1 MYCTEAIVMDES
13 VKGNKKTALAEFWK
27 KNCAMFFAPLI
38 ALCIYVLML
47 ICYDV
52 YPFGDYTV
60 ASYDL
65 SSQICPF
72 IEHFFDV
79 FNGRSTLFYSH
90 AIVGGMDV
98 TGSWM
103 YFIFSPFSFLFFIF
117 GEGRVAHTV
126 GIVMACKVMAVS
138 FAGTWFAKKLFKG
151 IPDYLCVALGL
162 TYTYCGYMFVA
173 NTYINWVDFLI
184 YMPFVTAAFI
194 HFVKTDKF
202 LPFAVMMACCIYTSF
217 SIACFSMF
225 TVFPLLIGYALLCVE
240 KQRRNLFIT
249 KLCLSFFVA
258 VLLALPVLLP
268 ALVSY
273 ANGARSG
280 DAGLFTNLWKGF
292 TDYKADNPINFDG
305 KSYMKS
311 FSQSIYSKWTYILSD
326 SIFLLLTLIWFY
338 RNDFKK
344 PFVQFMLLAGVLTL
358 LPTVIDEAMV
368 LMNMGSYMSYA
379 LRFGFLNA
387 LYFYGGACLCLEG
400 ICFKRKCAF
409 DGTPLFS
416 PLAAEIAEEK
426 ICAAEQKREENSAK
440 ENMPKNENE
449 GGMYATNSQNI
460 DKNHKKKR
468 LIWSGLM
475 LGLGFLA
482 FAFLF
487 IFMIDNNYKD
497 GTLWGYFI
505 DSNDLK
511 GLSGFSAAFAH
522 SLGGLPVILV
532 FFVTV
537 VVVALSGFLLIEKKK
552 ISPRLLSY
560 ILVVVVG
567 MQVLFYNQQL
577 VIGNR
582 STQHKDLDAYT
593 RLCAQLS
600 ENDDTFFRVKDYG
613 KSVKSGDVEKQ
624 ESLWTAN
631 APLTGRSN
639 AFSVFSSMVDKDN
652 FAVFNLFG
660 YLGNG
665 KNSFKSTH
673 NIEKSNRCE
682 EFGDAFLGY
691 KYYLVPKSEINDFK
705 EGMKLSKYVKPYM
718 VKNAQGE
725 EVHLCDEKYYVYK
738 NEIVFPSAYV
748 LQSGEFRFTKPNEA
762 NATYRKYNQKALY
775 EFLRG
780 KNLADMKDVTGSD
793 EYEKVTVETAR
804 ELSEYLWTKAVDIEV
819 SSGKITAH
827 VTGAKAGEALF
838 LNHVASR
845 GYTVTVNGEQAE
857 LIDNDLKFLSVTLQ
871 EGDNEVVFEY
881 STPYVKYIVIGAS
894 IALIGLIALAFVMKT
909 KFVEWV
915 SPLVA
920 WAGIILATVL
930 VAVFML
936 YPSVA
941 CLIKFMK
948 FS

>member
-1 MYCTEAIVMDES
+1 MHFEQTIAKEKRENVNRKE
-13 VKGNKKTALAEFWK
+13 ALAEFCK
-27 KNCAMFFAPLI
+27 RNCALFFAPLI
-38 ALCIYVLML
+38 ALCIYVFML
-47 ICYDV
+47 IRYQV
-52 YPFGDYTV
+52 YPFGDSTV

-72 IEHFFDV
+72 VEHFFDV

-98 TGSWM
+98 TGSLM

-117 GEGRVAHTV
+117 GAGRVAHTV
-126 GIVMACKVMAVS
+126 GIVMACKLMAVAFS
-138 FAGTWFAKKLFKG
+138 GTWFAKKLFKG

-184 YMPFVTAAFI
+184 YMPFAAAAFI
-194 HFVKTDKF
+194 HFVKTEKF
-202 LPFAVMMACCIYTSF
+202 LPFALVMACCIYTSF

-225 TVFPLLIGYALLCVE
+225 TVFPLLIAYALLCVE
-240 KQRRNLFIT
+240 KQRRNMFIT
-249 KLCLSFFVA
+249 KLCLCFFVA

-280 DAGLFTNLWKGF
+280 NSGLFANLWSGF
-292 TDYKADNPINFDG
+292 KNYNKTNNPIELDAKN
-305 KSYMKS
+305 YLKS
-311 FSQSIYSKWTYILSD
+311 FTKSIYAKWTYILSD

-344 PFVQFMLLAGVLTL
+344 PFVQFMFLAGVLTL
-358 LPTVIDEAMV
+358 LPTIIDEVMV

-400 ICFKRKCAF
+400 ICFQKNTAF

-416 PLAAEIAEEK
+416 PLTDEIEK
-426 ICAAEQKREENSAK
+426 ESLTL
-440 ENMPKNENE
+440 KNAPEKENE
-449 GGMYATNSQNI
+449 GGMYATNSKI
-460 DKNHKKKR
+460 ADKTHKKKQR
-468 LIWSGLM
+468 IWSGLI

-482 FAFLF
+482 FVFLLV
-487 IFMIDNNYKD
+487 FMIDNNYKD
-497 GTLWGYFI
+497 STLWGYFI
-505 DSNDLK
+505 DSGDLN
-511 GLSGFSAAFAH
+511 GLSGFSSGFAH

-537 VVVALSGFLLIEKKK
+537 AVVAFIGFLLIEKKR

-560 ILVVVVG
+560 VLVVVVG

-577 VIGNR
+577 VVGNL

-593 RLCAQLS
+593 RLCAQLN
-600 ENDDTFFRVKDYG
+600 EKDDTFFRVKDYG
-613 KSVKSGDVEKQ
+613 KSVKKDGVDKR

-639 AFSVFSSMVDKDN
+639 SFSVFSSMTDRDN
-652 FAVFNLFG
+652 FAVYRLFG

-673 NIEKSNRCE
+673 NIDRSNRCE
-682 EFGDAFLGY
+682 EFGDSFLGY
-691 KYYLVPKSEINDFK
+691 KYYLVPKSRMRDFK

-718 VKNAQGE
+718 VMGAEGE
-725 EVHLCDEKYYVYK
+725 EVQLSVDNYYVYE

-748 LQSGEFRFTKPNEA
+748 LPSGEFRFSNPNETS
-762 NATYRKYNQKALY
+762 NSNYQKYNQKALY

-780 KNLADMKDVTGSD
+780 KALADMKEATGSD
-793 EYEKVTVETAR
+793 DYDRVTVETAR
-804 ELSEYLWTKAVDIEV
+804 ELSEYLWTKAADIEV
-819 SSGKITAH
+819 TAGRITAH

-845 GYTVTVNGEQAE
+845 GYTVRINGERAE
-857 LIDNDLKFLSVTLQ
+857 LIDNDLKFLSVALQ

-881 STPYVKYIVIGAS
+881 STPYVKYIAIGAG
-894 IALIGLIALAFVMKT
+894 IAFIGLIALAFVMKS
-909 KFVEWV
+909 KLVEWL
-915 SPLVA
+915 SPLIA
-920 WAGIILATVL
+920 WAGIVLAIAV

-941 CLIKFMK
+941 CLIKFIK
-948 FS
+948 FV

>member
-1 MYCTEAIVMDES
+1 MHFEQTIAKEKREKVNRKE
-13 VKGNKKTALAEFWK
+13 TLAEFCK
-27 KNCAMFFAPLI
+27 RNCALFFAPLI
-38 ALCIYVLML
+38 AFCIYVFML
-47 ICYDV
+47 IYYQV

-72 IEHFFDV
+72 VEHFFDV

-98 TGSWM
+98 TGSLM

-126 GIVMACKVMAVS
+126 GIVMACKVMAVAFS
-138 FAGTWFAKKLFKG
+138 GTWFAKKLFKG

-184 YMPFVTAAFI
+184 YMPFAATAFVY
-194 HFVKTDKF
+194 FVKTDKF
-202 LPFAVMMACCIYTSF
+202 LPFALIMACCIYTSF

-225 TVFPLLIGYALLCVE
+225 TVFPLLIAYALFCVE
-240 KQRRNLFIT
+240 KQRRNMFIT
-249 KLCLSFFVA
+249 KICLCFFVA

-280 DAGLFTNLWKGF
+280 DSGLFANLWNGF
-292 TDYKADNPINFDG
+292 KDYKTGNPVELDTKNFL
-305 KSYMKS
+305 KS
-311 FSQSIYSKWTYILSD
+311 FSKGIYTKWTYIISD

-344 PFVQFMLLAGVLTL
+344 PFVQFMFLAGVFTL
-358 LPTVIDEAMV
+358 LPTVVDEAMV

-400 ICFKRKCAF
+400 ICFQKKSAF

-416 PLAAEIAEEK
+416 PLADDVDDVAEESLALK
-426 ICAAEQKREENSAK
+426 NMPEK
-440 ENMPKNENE
+440 END
-449 GGMYATNSQNI
+449 GGMYATNSKNI
-460 DKNHKKKR
+460 DKIHEKKQR
-468 LIWSGLM
+468 IWSGLI
-475 LGLGFLA
+475 LGLGLLA
-482 FAFLF
+482 FVFLF
-487 IFMIDNNYKD
+487 VFMIDNNYKD
-497 GTLWGYFI
+497 STLWGYFI
-505 DSNDLK
+505 GSDDLK

-537 VVVALSGFLLIEKKK
+537 AVVAFSGFLLIEKKR

-560 ILVVVVG
+560 VLVVVVG

-577 VIGNR
+577 VVGNR

-600 ENDDTFFRVKDYG
+600 EQDDTFFRVKDYG
-613 KSVKSGDVEKQ
+613 KSVKNGDVDKR

-631 APLTGRSN
+631 APLTGGSN
-639 AFSVFSSMVDKDN
+639 SFSVFSSMVDKDN
-652 FAVFNLFG
+652 FAVYRLFG

-673 NIEKSNRCE
+673 NIDRSNRSE
-682 EFGDAFLGY
+682 EFGDSFLGY
-691 KYYLVPKSEINDFK
+691 KYYLVPKSKMSDFK
-705 EGMKLSKYVKPYM
+705 EGMKLSKYMKPYM
-718 VKNAQGE
+718 VMGEQGE
-725 EVHLCDEKYYVYK
+725 EVHFSVDNYYVYE

-748 LQSGEFRFTKPNEA
+748 LPSGEFRLSNPNETSTSA
-762 NATYRKYNQKALY
+762 YQKYNQKALY

-780 KNLADMKDVTGSD
+780 EKLADMKEATGSD
-793 EYEKVTVETAR
+793 DYDKVTVETAR

-819 SSGKITAH
+819 TAGKITAH

-838 LNHVASR
+838 LNHVASK
-845 GYTVTVNGEQAE
+845 GYRVRVNGEQAK
-857 LIDNDLKFLSVTLQ
+857 LIDNDLKFLSVTLL

-881 STPYVKYIVIGAS
+881 STPYVKYIAIGAG
-894 IALIGLIALAFVMKT
+894 IAFVGLIALAFVMKI
-909 KFVEWV
+909 KLVEWI
-915 SPLVA
+915 SPLIA
-920 WAGIILATVL
+920 WAGIVLAIAL

-941 CLIKFMK
+941 CLIKFIK
-948 FS
+948 FV